1 MTQTRPTPTT
11 ERELIDLL
19 ASLRHIHAEL
29 DDLERRKRDLRKS
42 FRITQ
47 FDAGPK
53 STQNLTQNRGLESVV
68 EALEKLENEFSHLT
82 LTLINRT
89 IFIEALLRRLKPLQR
104 QIIRQRYYDG
114 LEWPSIAK
122 SGHMS
127 LRTVYRVHKMAL
139 HDMTKCDT
147 LYMGRQ

>member
-1 MTQTRPTPTT
+1 MTNSHPHTLT

-29 DDLERRKRDLRKS
+29 DDLERRKRDIRKHFRVTS
-42 FRITQ
+42 FESVGT
-47 FDAGPK
+47 P
-53 STQNLTQNRGLESVV
+53 SQNPTQNRGLESVV
-68 EALEKLENEFSHLT
+68 EALEKLENEFSDLT

-89 IFIEALLRRLKPLQR
+89 IFLEALLRRLKPLQR

-114 LEWPSIAK
+114 LEWPSVAK

-127 LRTVYRVHKMAL
+127 LRTVYRVHKTAL
-139 HDMTKCDT
+139 RDMVKCDT
-147 LYMGRQ
+147 IYTGRQ